1 MKPILPS
8 NTAIIGKSSSSKSF
22 LIKDRPGY
30 RIVSPLD
37 SSLDSYGDDYIKLS
51 TKSDGDEYIIEFD
64 NIDKVSAAVNFKQG
78 QVVGYFGKE
87 GDNDVTVTVY
97 KNKTKIDA
105 KRFFEQGIPTINK
118 KDEPEKEIEKKPG
131 TKKDI
136 NIGDNPELKLLADLV
151 LSPFKF
157 VSDAMSKKTPPTGK
171 KSVSENKIN
180 EEIERI
186 KKLMK

>member
-1 MKPILPS
+1 MRPILPS

-22 LIKDRPGY
+22 LMKDRPGY

-37 SSLDSYGDDYIKLS
+37 STLESYGTDYIKLL
-51 TKSDGDEYIIEFD
+51 TKSDGDDYIVEFV

-78 QVVGYFGKE
+78 QVVGYFGK
-87 GDNDVTVTVY
+87 GDNNDVTVNVY
-97 KNKTKIDA
+97 KNKSKIDA
-105 KRFFEQGIPTINK
+105 KKFFESGVFQADK
-118 KDEPEKEIEKKPG
+118 KEEPEKEKEKNKVI
-131 TKKDI
+131 KKDI
-136 NIGDNPELKLLADLV
+136 DLDDHPELRALADIV

-157 VSDAMSKKTPPTGK
+157 VSNAISKKTPPTGK
-171 KSVSENKIN
+171 KSMDESKIN